1 MPPITRRI
9 QIAIA
14 AAVLLIV
21 LLVLWAVF
29 ASVYTDLLWFR
40 SIGFSSV
47 FSRRLT
53 TQIVLFI
60 LFGSV
65 MGLVVAANIVVAYR
79 LRPKSLPTSAEQQQL
94 DRYRQLIHPARMFAL
109 AGVALLIAII
119 SGAAASG
126 RWQTWLLWRNGTSF
140 GHRDPQFHKD
150 VSYFAFTYPMQRF
163 VLGMLFAMIAVS
175 LVAVLVTA
183 YLYGSLR
190 VQTPGPKWTPAGR
203 VHVSVLLG
211 VFVLLKAIAYWLDRY
226 GLAFSGRGSVTGP
239 SYTDV
244 HAVLPAKTILV
255 FVAVICALLFF
266 ANIYTRNWMLPAVAF
281 GLMVVSALVIGG
293 AFPALVQ
300 QFKVKPSAQ
309 DLEAK
314 YIGRNITQ
322 TQYAFGIGNDVVT
335 TKQYPGVSSLSGAP
349 LRNEVGKD
357 VQLRVLDPNV
367 VSRTF
372 EQLQQQR
379 SFYAFEDSLD
389 VDRYS
394 LPGKSD
400 PTDVVI
406 GTRNISLDG
415 LQTKQRNW
423 INDHLVY
430 THGFGVVAAQAD
442 SAQPDGSPD
451 FVESDVPPTGAIS
464 NLQTKTSGQFQ
475 PRIYFGDGA
484 PAYSIVGA
492 PANTRPRELDYP
504 NDQGA
509 GQVNTTYQ
517 GDGGVPV
524 GSFFRQLLYAWK
536 FKDKNI
542 LLSSGV
548 NPKSRILYI
557 RDPRARVSKVAP
569 WLTLDGDP
577 YPVVIDG
584 EVLWVVDGYTTT
596 DGFPYSE
603 QESLSS
609 STKTS
614 LNTTTQAVAPQR
626 NSQIN
631 YIRNSVKATV
641 NAYTGQVALYEWN
654 QQPTADNPDLT
665 PDPVLKTWEK
675 AFPGVVKPQSQMP
688 PALVPHLRYPE
699 DLFNLQRTLIAHYH
713 VTDPRSF
720 YNGTEF
726 WNVPN
731 DPTLALAQGN
741 VPQPS
746 YYLTVSPDGGTSAP
760 VFSLTS
766 PLVSL
771 TYRNLTA
778 YLSVN
783 SQPGPDYGKFT
794 MLTVPA
800 NAGLAGPGQVQNE
813 LDSNADISKVHSL
826 LDQGA
831 SEVIKGNLLS
841 VPIAGTMLYVEP
853 WYVQASGGQNFPVLQ
868 KFLAYSG
875 GNFGFKA
882 TLGAA
887 LDQVFG
893 VKGAQPVAP
902 TQSGGPTTAAPTSAA
917 LRALIAQA
925 QQDEADAQAA
935 LRQGNF
941 AEYGRKQAAL
951 KRDLEQIDKAA
962 SSKPKPGG

>member
-1 MPPITRRI
+1 MPPINARVRI
-9 QIAIA
+9 AL
-14 AAVLLIV
+14 AVVGILVV
-21 LLVLWAVF
+21 LFLLWAVF
-29 ASVYTDLLWFR
+29 AAQYTDLLWFR

-47 FSRRLT
+47 FSRRLVT
-53 TQIVLFI
+53 EIVLFV

-65 MGLVVAANIVVAYR
+65 MALVVAGNIVVAYR
-79 LRPKSLPTSAEQQQL
+79 LRPKSLPMSVEQQQL
-94 DRYRQLIHPARMFAL
+94 DRYRQLVHPVRAFVL
-109 AGVALLIAII
+109 AGIALLIAII
-119 SGAAASG
+119 SGAAASSH
-126 RWQTWLLWRNGTSF
+126 WQTWLLWRNGTSF
-140 GHRDPQFHKD
+140 GHKDPQFHRD

-163 VLGMLFAMIAVS
+163 VLGMLFGMIAVS
-175 LVAVLVTA
+175 LIAVLVTA
-183 YLYGSLR
+183 FLYGSLR

-211 VFVLLKAIAYWLDRY
+211 VFVLLKAFAYWLDRY

-255 FVAVICALLFF
+255 FVAIICALLFF

-281 GLMVVSALVIGG
+281 GLMVISALVIGG
-293 AFPALVQ
+293 AFPALIQ

-314 YIGRNITQ
+314 YIGRNIEQ
-322 TQYAFGIGNDVVT
+322 TQYAFGIGPDNVT
-335 TKQYPGVSSLSGAP
+335 TEAYPGVSSLSPSDQRAQ
-349 LRNEVGKD
+349 VSKD

-367 VSRTF
+367 VSQTF

-389 VDRYS
+389 VDRYQ
-394 LPGKSD
+394 LDKSGA

-406 GTRNISLDG
+406 GTRNMSLAG
-415 LQTKQRNW
+415 LQTSQRNW

-442 SAQPDGSPD
+442 TAQPDGSPA
-451 FVESDVPPTGAIS
+451 FLESDLPPTGALS
-464 NLQTKTSGQFQ
+464 DLQTSTNGGFQ

-484 PAYSIVGA
+484 PRYSIVGA
-492 PANTRPRELDYP
+492 PAGTRPRELDYP
-504 NDQGA
+504 NAKGA

-517 GDGGVPV
+517 GDGGVPI
-524 GSFFRQLLYAWK
+524 GSFFRKLLYGWT
-536 FKDKNI
+536 FRDKNI
-542 LLSSGV
+542 VLSSGV
-548 NPKSRILYI
+548 NSDSRILYV
-557 RDPRARVSKVAP
+557 RDPRQRVEKVAP

-584 EVLWVVDGYTTT
+584 KVLWVVDGYTTT
-596 DGFPYSE
+596 NGFPYSE

-614 LNTTTQAVAPQR
+614 LNQTTEAVAAQR

-641 NAYTGQVALYEWN
+641 DAYTGQVTLYEWN
-654 QQPTADNPDLT
+654 QERA
-665 PDPVLKTWEK
+665 PDPVLETWEK
-675 AFPGVVKPQSQMP
+675 AFPGVVQPQAAMP

-713 VTDPRSF
+713 VTDPRLF

-731 DPTLALAQGN
+731 DPTLPPGEPT

-746 YYLTVSPDGGTSAP
+746 YYLTVSPDGGTTPP

-813 LDSNADISKVHSL
+813 LDSNATISKEHSL
-826 LDQGA
+826 LDQGG
-831 SEVIKGNLLS
+831 SSVIKGNLLT
-841 VPIAGTMLYVEP
+841 VPIAGSMLYVEP
-853 WYVQASGGQNFPVLQ
+853 WYVQGRASGGQTFPVLR
-868 KFLAYSG
+868 KFLAYSN
-875 GNFGFKA
+875 GNAGFQKD
-882 TLGAA
+882 LDAA
-887 LDQVFG
+887 LNEVFG
-893 VKGAQPVAP
+893 VKGAQPAPASPSTP
-902 TQSGGPTTAAPTSAA
+902 TQPTTSTPTTSSQ
-917 LRALIAQA
+917 LRSLIAEA
-925 QQDEADAQAA
+925 QRDEAAAQAA
-935 LRQGNF
+935 LRAGDF
-941 AEYGRKQAAL
+941 ATYGRKQAEL
-951 KRDLEQIDKAA
+951 RHDLEQIDKAA
-962 SSKPKPGG
+962 SGNPARRH